1 MNADRGAANR
11 HAALHFSAAFLDV
24 FSEYQLSPL
33 SKPRTILLSLLAGG
47 ILLLGSV
54 PAPAAA
60 SEAESNESGTAVL
73 AHPAQILGHWQ
84 RGKGEAIIEI
94 SEQDG
99 VYSGVI
105 IWSHK
110 RPETVG
116 IEVFRELRYD
126 VNEREWHGR
135 AYSIKRER
143 EVRVD
148 IAVPEKDQLELTA
161 HILIFTKDVEFKRI
175 PSSKIATL
183 RGKRGL

>member
-1 MNADRGAANR
+1 MYADQGAANR
-11 HAALHFSAAFLDV
+11 HACLHFSAAFSDV
-24 FSEYQLSPL
+24 FSEYQRSPL
-33 SKPRTILLSLLAGG
+33 STPQTILLTLLACG
-47 ILLLGSV
+47 ILLLDSV

-60 SEAESNESGTAVL
+60 SEPESDESGTAVL
-73 AHPAQILGHWQ
+73 AHPEQILGHWQ

-94 SEQDG
+94 SEHKG